1 METRQDFI
9 VGVLIVAAIAI
20 VIGAL
25 VATSGWGERRYDLYL
40 RVASAEGISVDTRV
54 IVQGLEVGRVRSI
67 SPRVDSM
74 TRTISFVARM
84 SIAERF
90 ADGSSLKLPVGTKGE
105 LVQASQISPAVEVR
119 LLLPDTIRAGRAVLQ
134 TGDTISSTRRGS
146 ALEALTNVASE
157 LSQEVKEV
165 LRQAHQTLTRVQ
177 GTLANV
183 DRTVR
188 EVSPDVTRTL
198 AYVSSTMGKVDSLA
212 GRIQQT
218 GAPDS
223 ITTLV
228 SNANRLMLRLDSLTT
243 VVHSIAGDNQTR
255 INETVVTLLQVSR
268 QLDHFVEEMSKRPY
282 RLFTGVKPLA
292 RDTADTAAARP

>member
-25 VATSGWGERRYDLYL
+25 IATSGWGERRYDLYL
-40 RVASAEGISVDTRV
+40 RIASAENISVDTRV

-67 SPRVDSM
+67 SPRVDST
-74 TRTISFVARM
+74 TRTISFVARL

-90 ADGSSLKLPVGTKGE
+90 ADGSILKLPVGTKGE

-134 TGDTISSTRRGS
+134 PGDTLSSIRR
-146 ALEALTNVASE
+146 ATAIEAFTNVASE

-165 LRQAHQTLTRVQ
+165 LHQAHQTLTRVQ

-223 ITTLV
+223 ITALV

-243 VVHSIAGDNQTR
+243 VVHAIAGDNQTR